1 MTAVDKQPGARAA
14 QAVASPQELG
24 EALGQ
29 TRRLIFENVAN
40 GVPMPKIMAAFRRSE
55 AEVWQEVEFVGR
67 KIREARFRTQMPPVE
82 HQGLAAIRFNRKVL
96 LETLRQLTD
105 AYLSSGLIIPKIGV
119 QSLDSP
125 AVIREAA
132 QRVKARVVQ

>member
-67 KIREARFRTQMPPVE
+67 KIREARFRTRMPPVE

-125 AVIREAA
+125 AIIREAA